1 MEWSAYLTS
10 AALIC
15 GLFFIL
21 MRVIQGS
28 KFGFLFWMI
37 ALLIVSNIAFIAY
50 IAVYDDRR
58 SVLSNTAS
66 TRADKLDIVSFSIAC
81 DFIRYACWQVMIWLF
96 SFKYWVVSVE
106 MPKAIRTMT
115 RRSQSRSGSKI
126 SRTISVQTYQTDDE
140 IVMENFEKQYQ
151 WVKWAGVIVNL
162 VFVTWYCIEYGKECM
177 STE

>member
-37 ALLIVSNIAFIAY
+37 ALLIVSNIAFIAH

-58 SVLSNTAS
+58 SVLSN
-66 TRADKLDIVSFSIAC
+66 
-81 DFIRYACWQVMIWLF
+81 
-96 SFKYWVVSVE
+96 
-106 MPKAIRTMT
+106 
-115 RRSQSRSGSKI
+115 
-126 SRTISVQTYQTDDE
+126 
-140 IVMENFEKQYQ
+140 
-151 WVKWAGVIVNL
+151 
-162 VFVTWYCIEYGKECM
+162 
-177 STE
+177 